1 MIWLTICINASK
13 KILLQSHSIKSII
26 NLIIRCEEI
35 LSITS
40 KSAPINSYQII
51 QKFELNHQK
60 LLKPN
65 STKIVQLI
73 INITNKTS
81 TNRVRKIKANVNLQ
95 IIHSSIKLTGI
106 KLGSFSQTSHD
117 WGKFKKKKIV
127 TTCNEFQVTKTTVT
141 ILKFKMKNRCTK
153 IAWKQNCN
161 PPLKWF
167 SLIKLL
173 SKVQFS

>member
-51 QKFELNHQK
+51 RKFELNHQK

-81 TNRVRKIKANVNLQ
+81 TNRIRKIKANVNLQ

-117 WGKFKKKKIV
+117 WGKFKKKN
-127 TTCNEFQVTKTTVT
+127 CNYLQWVPSD
-141 ILKFKMKNRCTK
+141 KNNSNHTEIQNEK
-153 IAWKQNCN
+153 SMHQNCMET
-161 PPLKWF
+161 
-167 SLIKLL
+167 KLQP
-173 SKVQFS
+173 SAKVI